1 MKIVA
6 PETLDKVYNIRTT
19 TKTANKINKIARR
32 EKIKPSVL
40 IRLVLNNW
48 AENYDDQQ

>member
-32 EKIKPSVL
+32 EKMKPSVL

-48 AENYDDQQ
+48 AENYK